1 MKKGL
6 KVIVLAL
13 FAAAIGGFFYF
24 DLANFLSL
32 DYIKQQQSSF
42 TEYYN
47 QKPLMVIGIFL
58 LIYIT
63 STALS
68 LPGATILTLI
78 GGALFGLLYGTIII
92 SFASTIGATLSFL
105 AARFLLKDQIQ
116 NKFGEK
122 LKPINEGIEKEGG
135 FYLFTLRLIPVFP
148 FFLINLL
155 MGLTPIRTVQYFFIS
170 QLGMLPGTIVY
181 VNAGTELAKIDSL
194 KGILSPSLMLSF
206 ALLGLFPIA
215 AKKLIAVLKNKKDQN
230 DQP

>member
-68 LPGATILTLI
+68 LPGAAILTLI